1 MATSTAAA
9 VDMEDIQTV
18 DLMSELLRRM
28 KCASK
33 PDKRLVFIGK
43 LSIILP
49 FVTSEFSQV
58 FRLDLWELFAKLALF
73 INLLI

>member
-1 MATSTAAA
+1 MANSS

-33 PDKRLVFIGK
+33 PDKRLVFIGN
-43 LSIILP
+43 STAT
-49 FVTSEFSQV
+49 V
-58 FRLDLWELFAKLALF
+58 
-73 INLLI
+73 NHLLVCF